1 MSCRKPSRSH
11 LQFDMK
17 RIIITLMALLSMAVL
32 SSFITMERKKEEKS
46 LEALWAE
53 YDKATQQDRIQKRA
67 ELLEVIKVKALEERA
82 GWDYYRACRD
92 YVNVRSRRDWK
103 QRDTLQK
110 QMRNEILAY
119 DDPLLIYLVDRETA
133 GPEELLDP
141 VAEMKDRLVER
152 RSEDVYKARGTILNP
167 AVVPLTG
174 DDYEYVLWDMFNR
187 CCYGYWGY
195 GVKENVY
202 AMLTEELQD
211 SSVKT
216 GIAEYFYV
224 TKMAPESDRR
234 QKLESLARKY
244 DGQALALLPEYA
256 LLEMEFNEKQG
267 KGTSEY
273 FLGLKKRLEDYERER
288 KSYRSGVD
296 RLLVGDFA
304 GFETMLDVLHAKSVL
319 VSVKNGEV
327 RLALRNLDKVRVK
340 ITRNEDKVYETL
352 LENPAGSFYAPDTLT
367 LDLPPI
373 DDGEYSIICYDGK
386 DQMGRCHYPKY
397 TLSVAARVNDE
408 GTGVYVADYLSGK
421 PLDKVDMALYK
432 GDRKVVEVSGI
443 VLDGFTPLPQEMASR
458 LTENASGHYL
468 VCSTVGGD
476 GTVRRSQN
484 VYLSAGKS
492 FDVKVGAAVRAAVML
507 DRAAFVPGETVKFK
521 AVLYESLPDGT
532 MQVMP
537 EGEKV
542 SVRLQDISLNVLAEK
557 ELKTNE
563 FGSVAG
569 EFVLDGIRRNGRHS
583 ISVHSGNKRIGLAEL
598 TVDEFVLPTFDVA
611 FETSEKVFLPGDII
625 EVKGKVNSY
634 SGHSLTSAA
643 MVANV
648 TLGGKLVKEDILTID
663 PDGSFRI
670 EFSDISDENDAYS
683 PYEVEVKVTDLTGET
698 LSFFHRQ
705 YVLRRPRI
713 SLELEN
719 AADGSFRLAG
729 EDYSAGK
736 LLSDE
741 SARVSFGVSYSG
753 GGEGVLSSIPVKYSL
768 MKDGSA
774 VQKGEVMSGE
784 AADVDFSDLASGLY
798 KLVAEVAL
806 VDARG
811 KKIEG
816 KSELVIV
823 KVRDD
828 DRKVDGD
835 FENIF
840 RVADGNAP
848 ELQIGAGCGPVWA
861 VVELYGDR
869 GQRLKAEMLYLG
881 KGEMTTLRYDYKAEY
896 SDALVMNV
904 LYFRDSECHT
914 YSHTWRRQLK
924 DNVLPLEFVRF
935 EDLSAP
941 GASCSVQ
948 LKTRPGSEV
957 LASVFDVSTEKI
969 RQNYWPKIYGRQTYV
984 SYVRMYGIA
993 GMNGVEHAELMGGVY
1008 GSPMLDDNVVVGY
1021 GSKRSMRSTRSKAAV
1036 NGYVDFV
1043 EAEAE
1048 SADEA
1053 IPFQIVED
1061 ASDVVLRDDFST
1073 SLAFEPFL
1081 HPSEDGAVK
1090 LDFTASDKISTFV
1103 VYVFAHDKSMANNV
1117 IRREMLVTL
1126 PVKVSVVQPQ
1136 YLYEGDSYVLKASLS
1151 NSSDADVNG
1160 VVRCY
1165 AGAMEHDVEVAV
1177 PAGGSV
1183 SVPFEIT
1190 VPEGSGDLD
1199 VKVVFEGDGV
1209 SDGVKV
1215 NVPVY
1220 PASQELVEAHSA
1232 VLLHGMSEDE
1242 LIRSLRER
1250 FVNVPSV
1257 GAEYSAV
1264 SVMDMLRDALPLT
1277 VEAKGKDVISQS
1289 EAMYVNL
1296 LAAGLRAAEGSPV
1309 REYVDAAM
1317 TSASKILECANDDGG
1332 FSWFEGMKSSPV
1344 VTAVV
1349 LERFA
1354 GLRDRKLLNLVS
1366 EELGEDALDAFDEAV
1381 ISAVRYMDSV
1391 YFGDPDRPVWYG
1403 CISLW
1408 QYLNVRSMY
1417 VGVSF
1422 DEQAARKDMGTKEY
1436 NEFRKAVRSCLV
1448 PKKDERW
1455 SEGAILS
1462 KVRMIRIIDA
1472 LVGSEQGITLAKAWG
1487 VSSDRKLRKSM
1498 KTELESLKEYAVE
1511 HPSGGI
1517 YYPNAV
1523 LPWRG
1528 LLESEAYAHAMI
1540 CDLFR
1545 DLYSSAE
1552 IGDDLA
1558 DQIRL
1563 WIMLQ
1568 KETQQWDSDPG
1579 FVEALAS
1586 VYDGS
1591 DAVKDTKVI
1600 VLSKR
1605 YIRPFDE
1612 IKASGN
1618 GFKVSV
1624 AYYVESA
1631 EEGEKTSLKPV
1642 SEGDTLH
1649 VGDKIIA
1656 KYSVW
1661 SEENRSFVRL
1671 SVPRPACFRPE
1682 NQLSG
1687 WSGGWLRPLAY
1698 RLHSISPYAYREVK
1712 ADRTLYWIDVFP
1724 EENST
1729 VTETFFVTQEGTF
1742 TSPVAEIESLYAP
1755 HYRANDR
1762 SHGRRMSK

>member
-1 MSCRKPSRSH
+1 
-11 LQFDMK
+11 MK
-17 RIIITLMALLSMAVL
+17 RIIITLMALLFIAVL

-53 YDKATQQDRIQKRA
+53 YGKATQQDRVQKMA
-67 ELLEVIKVKALEERA
+67 DLLEAIKVKALEDRA

-110 QMRNEILAY
+110 QMRDEILTY
-119 DDPLLIYLVDRETA
+119 DEPLLIYLMDREA
-133 GPEELLDP
+133 LGPKELMKT
-141 VAEMKDRLVER
+141 VAEMKDRLVGR
-152 RSEDVYKARGTILNP
+152 RNEDVYEDRGVIINP

-174 DDYEYVLWDMFNR
+174 DDYEYVLWDMFNQS
-187 CCYGYWGY
+187 CYGYFSSA
-195 GVKENVY
+195 VKEEVY
-202 AMLTEELQD
+202 GMLKEELED
-211 SSVKT
+211 SSVKA
-216 GIAEYFYV
+216 GIAEYFYAV
-224 TKMAPESDRR
+224 KVAPEEGR
-234 QKLESLARKY
+234 KELLESLVRRY
-244 DGQALALLPEYA
+244 EGQALALLPAYA
-256 LLEMEFNEKQG
+256 LLEMEFNENCK
-267 KGTSEY
+267 KGTSDY
-273 FLGLKKRLEDYERER
+273 FLDLKKRLESYEHER
-288 KSYRSGVD
+288 KSYRGWVK
-296 RLLVGDFA
+296 RLLVGDFT
-304 GFETMLDVLHAKSVL
+304 GFKDLLNVLDTKSAYVTIR
-319 VSVKNGEV
+319 NGEAK
-327 RLALRNLDKVRVK
+327 LALRNLDKVRVK

-352 LENPAGSFYAPDTLT
+352 LENPAGSYYALDTMA
-367 LDLPPI
+367 LDLPRL
-373 DDGEYSIICYDGK
+373 DDGEYRIRCYDGN
-386 DQMGRCHYPKY
+386 DQIGGCHYPKY
-397 TLSVAARVNDE
+397 TLSVASRVNDE

-421 PLDKVDMALYK
+421 PLEKVDMALYK
-432 GDRKVVEVSGI
+432 GDRKVVEVSGV

-458 LTENASGHYL
+458 LTKNASGHYL
-468 VCSTVGGD
+468 VCSAVGED
-476 GTVRRSQN
+476 GTVRRSQD
-484 VYLSAGKS
+484 VYLSAGRN
-492 FDVKVGAAVRAAVML
+492 FDVKVGKSVRATVML
-507 DRAAFVPGETVKFK
+507 DRAAFTPGETVKFK
-521 AVLYESLPDGT
+521 AVLYECLPDGT

-537 EGEKV
+537 AGQTV
-542 SVRLQDISLNVLAEK
+542 DVRLNDISLNVLAER

-569 EFVLDGIRRNGRHS
+569 EFVLDGIRRNGYHS

-611 FETSEKVFLPGDII
+611 FEKSEKVFLPGGVI
-625 EVKGKVNSY
+625 EAKGKVTSY
-634 SGHSLTSAA
+634 SGHSLASAS

-648 TLGGKLVKEDILTID
+648 TLGGNLVKEEIVTID

-670 EFSDISDENDAYS
+670 EFSDISDEEDAYS
-683 PYEVEVKVTDLTGET
+683 PYKIEVKVTDLTGET
-698 LSFFHRQ
+698 LSFFRHQ

-729 EDYSAGK
+729 EGYSVGK

-741 SARVSFGVSYSG
+741 NARVSFGVSYPG
-753 GGEGVLSSIPVKYSL
+753 GGDGPLPSVPVKYSL
-768 MKDGSA
+768 MKDGSS
-774 VQKGEVMSGE
+774 VLEGEIMSGE
-784 AADVDFSDLASGLY
+784 TADVDFSGLASGLY

-811 KKIEG
+811 EKIEG

-828 DRKVDGD
+828 DRRVDGD

-840 RVADGNAP
+840 RVADGNDP

-861 VVELYGDR
+861 VVELYGDK
-869 GQRLKAEMLYLG
+869 GQRLKYEMLHLE
-881 KGEMTTLRYDYKAEY
+881 KGEMTNIRYEYKAEY
-896 SDALVMNV
+896 PDVLLLNV

-914 YSHTWRRQLK
+914 YSHTWRRHLK
-924 DNVLPLEFVRF
+924 VGELPLEFVRF
-935 EDLSAP
+935 EDLAAP
-941 GASCSVQ
+941 GVSCSVL

-957 LASVFDVSTEKI
+957 LASVFDLSTEKI
-969 RQNYWPKIYGRQTYV
+969 RQNYWSKIYGRQAYASSV
-984 SYVRMYGIA
+984 MMNGIA

-1008 GSPMLDDNVVVGY
+1008 GSAMLEENIVVGY
-1021 GSKRSMRSTRSKAAV
+1021 GSKRSMRATRSKAAV
-1036 NGYVDFV
+1036 NGSVDFV

-1053 IPFQIVED
+1053 IPFQLAQD
-1061 ASDVVLRDDFST
+1061 TSGPVVRDDFAA

-1081 HPSEDGAVK
+1081 HPSEDGTVK
-1090 LDFTASDKISTFV
+1090 LDFTTSDKISTFA
-1103 VYVFAHDKSMANNV
+1103 VYVFAHDKSMTNNV
-1117 IRREMLVTL
+1117 VRREMLVTL

-1136 YLYEGDSYVLKASLS
+1136 YLYEGDRYVLKASLS
-1151 NSSDADVNG
+1151 NNSDADVNG
-1160 VVRCY
+1160 VVRCS
-1165 AGAMEHDVEVAV
+1165 AGAMEHDVEVYV

-1190 VPEGSGDLD
+1190 APEGTGDLD

-1209 SDGVKV
+1209 SDGVRV
-1215 NVPVY
+1215 TVPVY

-1232 VLLHGMSEDE
+1232 VLLHGMPEDE

-1250 FVNVPSV
+1250 FVNVSSV
-1257 GAEYSAV
+1257 GSEYSAV

-1277 VEAKGKDVISQS
+1277 VEAKGKNVISQS

-1296 LAAGLRAAEGSPV
+1296 LAAGLRAAEGAPV

-1317 TSASKILECANDDGG
+1317 AAASKILVCTNADGG
-1332 FSWFEGMKSSPV
+1332 FGWFEGMKSSPI

-1354 GLRDRKLLNLVS
+1354 GLRDRKLLNVVS

-1381 ISAVRYMDSV
+1381 VSAVRYMDSV
-1391 YFGDPDRPVWYG
+1391 YFSDPDRPVWYG
-1403 CISLW
+1403 CVSLW

-1417 VGVSF
+1417 VGVPF
-1422 DEQAARKDMGTKEY
+1422 DEPAARKAIGTKDY
-1436 NEFRKAVRSCLV
+1436 NEFRKAVKSYLV
-1448 PKKDERW
+1448 PKKNERW
-1455 SEGAILS
+1455 SDGAVLS
-1462 KVRMIRIIDA
+1462 KVRMIRVIDA
-1472 LVGSEQGITLAKAWG
+1472 LMGSEQGMALANAWG

-1545 DLYSSAE
+1545 DLSSSAE
-1552 IGDDLA
+1552 IGEGLAALA

-1568 KETQQWDSDPG
+1568 KDTQQWDSDPG

-1605 YIRPFDE
+1605 YSKPFEE
-1612 IKASGN
+1612 IKAAGN

-1624 AYYVESA
+1624 AYYVEDA
-1631 EEGEKTSLKPV
+1631 AEGEKVRLKPV

-1649 VGDKIIA
+1649 VGDKVIA
-1656 KYSVW
+1656 KYSLW

-1671 SVPRPACFRPE
+1671 SVPRPASFRPV

-1687 WSGGWLRPLAY
+1687 WSGGWLRPLSY
-1698 RLHSISPYAYREVK
+1698 RLYSISPYAYREVK

-1729 VTETFFVTQEGTF
+1729 IEETFFVTQEGSF
-1742 TSPVAEIESLYAP
+1742 TSPVTEIESLYAP
-1755 HYRANDR
+1755 HYRANSSFHR
-1762 SHGRRMSK
+1762 FR

>member
-1 MSCRKPSRSH
+1 
-11 LQFDMK
+11 MK
-17 RIIITLMALLSMAVL
+17 RIIITLMALLSIAVL

-46 LEALWAE
+46 LEALWTE
-53 YDKATQQDRIQKRA
+53 YDKAMQQDRIQKMADLLA
-67 ELLEVIKVKALEERA
+67 EIKAEALEERA

-119 DDPLLIYLVDRETA
+119 DEPLLIYLMDRETL
-133 GPEELLDP
+133 GPKELMKT
-141 VAEMKDRLVER
+141 VAEMKDRLVGR
-152 RSEDVYKARGTILNP
+152 RNEDVYEGRGEILNP

-174 DDYEYVLWDMFNR
+174 DDYEYVLWDMFNQS
-187 CCYGYWGY
+187 CYGYFSSA
-195 GVKENVY
+195 VKEEVY
-202 AMLTEELQD
+202 GMLKEELED
-211 SSVKT
+211 SSVKA
-216 GIAEYFYV
+216 GIAGYFYAV
-224 TKMAPESDRR
+224 KVAPEEGR
-234 QKLESLARKY
+234 KKLLESLARRY
-244 DGQALALLPEYA
+244 EGQALALLPAYA
-256 LLEMEFNEKQG
+256 LLEMEFNENCK
-267 KGTSEY
+267 KGTSDY
-273 FLGLKKRLEDYERER
+273 FLDLKKRLESYEHER
-288 KSYRSGVD
+288 KSYRGWVE
-296 RLLVGDFA
+296 RLLVGDFT
-304 GFETMLDVLHAKSVL
+304 GFKDLLNVLDTKSAYVTIR
-319 VSVKNGEV
+319 NGEAK
-327 RLALRNLDKVRVK
+327 LALRNLDKVRVK

-352 LENPAGSFYAPDTLT
+352 LENPAGSYYALDTMA
-367 LDLPPI
+367 LDLPRL
-373 DDGEYSIICYDGK
+373 DDGEYRIRCYDGN
-386 DQMGRCHYPKY
+386 DQIGGCHYPKY
-397 TLSVAARVNDE
+397 TLSVASRVNDE

-421 PLDKVDMALYK
+421 PLEKVDMALYK
-432 GDRKVVEVSGI
+432 GDRKVVEVSGV

-458 LTENASGHYL
+458 LTKNASGHYL
-468 VCSTVGGD
+468 VCSAVGED
-476 GTVRRSQN
+476 GTVRRSQD
-484 VYLSAGKS
+484 VYLSAGRN
-492 FDVKVGAAVRAAVML
+492 FDVKVGKSVRATVML
-507 DRAAFVPGETVKFK
+507 DRAAFTPGETVKFK
-521 AVLYESLPDGT
+521 AVLYECLPDGT

-537 EGEKV
+537 AGQTV
-542 SVRLQDISLNVLAEK
+542 DVRLNDISLNVLAEK

-569 EFVLDGIRRNGRHS
+569 EFVLDGIRRNGYHS
-583 ISVHSGNKRIGLAEL
+583 ISVHSGDKRVGAAEL

-611 FETSEKVFLPGDII
+611 FEKSEKVFLPGGVI
-625 EVKGKVNSY
+625 EAKGKVTSY
-634 SGHSLTSAA
+634 SGHSLASAS

-648 TLGGKLVKEDILTID
+648 TLGGNLVKEEIVTID

-670 EFSDISDENDAYS
+670 EFSDISDEEDAYS
-683 PYEVEVKVTDLTGET
+683 PYKIEVKVTDLTGET
-698 LSFFHRQ
+698 LSFFRHQ

-729 EDYSAGK
+729 EGYSVGK

-741 SARVSFGVSYSG
+741 NARVSFGVSYPG
-753 GGEGVLSSIPVKYSL
+753 GGDGPLPSVPVKYSL
-768 MKDGSA
+768 MKDGSS
-774 VQKGEVMSGE
+774 VLEGEIMSGE
-784 AADVDFSDLASGLY
+784 AADVDFSGLASGLY

-811 KKIEG
+811 EKIEG

-828 DRKVDGD
+828 DRRVDGD

-840 RVADGNAP
+840 RVADGNDP

-869 GQRLKAEMLYLG
+869 GHRLKAEMLYLG
-881 KGEMTTLRYDYKAEY
+881 KGEMTTLRYDYKDDY
-896 SDALVMNV
+896 PDALVMNV

-914 YSHTWRRQLK
+914 YSHIWKRQMRT
-924 DNVLPLEFVRF
+924 DALPLEFVRF

-941 GASCSVQ
+941 GASCSVL

-969 RQNYWPKIYGRQTYV
+969 RQNYWQKIYGRQTYV
-984 SYVRMYGIA
+984 SYVRMNGIA

-1008 GSPMLDDNVVVGY
+1008 GSAMLEDNIVVGY
-1021 GSKRSMRSTRSKAAV
+1021 GSKRSMRATRSKAAV
-1036 NGYVDFV
+1036 NGSVDFV

-1053 IPFQIVED
+1053 IPFQLAQD
-1061 ASDVVLRDDFST
+1061 TSGPVVRDDFAA

-1081 HPSEDGAVK
+1081 HPSEDGTVK
-1090 LDFTASDKISTFV
+1090 LDFTTSDKISTFA
-1103 VYVFAHDKSMANNV
+1103 VYVFAHDKSMTNNV
-1117 IRREMLVTL
+1117 IRREVLVTL

-1136 YLYEGDSYVLKASLS
+1136 YLYEGDRYVLKASLS
-1151 NSSDADVNG
+1151 NNSDADVNG
-1160 VVRCY
+1160 VVRCS
-1165 AGAMEHDVEVAV
+1165 AGAMEHDVEVSV

-1190 VPEGSGDLD
+1190 APEGTGDLD

-1209 SDGVKV
+1209 SDGVRV
-1215 NVPVY
+1215 TVPVY

-1250 FVNVPSV
+1250 FVNVSSV

-1296 LAAGLRAAEGSPV
+1296 LAAGLRAAEGAPV

-1317 TSASKILECANDDGG
+1317 AAASKILVCANADGG
-1332 FSWFEGMKSSPV
+1332 FGWFEGMKSSPI

-1354 GLRDRKLLNLVS
+1354 GLRDRKLLNVVS

-1381 ISAVRYMDSV
+1381 VSAVRYMDSV
-1391 YFGDPDRPVWYG
+1391 YFSDPDRPVWYG
-1403 CISLW
+1403 CVSLW

-1417 VGVSF
+1417 VGVPF
-1422 DEQAARKDMGTKEY
+1422 DEPAARKAIGAKEY
-1436 NEFRKAVRSCLV
+1436 SEFRKAVKSYLV
-1448 PKKDERW
+1448 PKKNERW
-1455 SEGAILS
+1455 SDGAVLS
-1462 KVRMIRIIDA
+1462 KVRMIRVIDA
-1472 LVGSEQGITLAKAWG
+1472 LMGSEQGIALANAWG

-1545 DLYSSAE
+1545 DLSSSAE
-1552 IGDDLA
+1552 IGEGLAALA

-1605 YIRPFDE
+1605 YSKPFEE
-1612 IKASGN
+1612 IKAAGN

-1624 AYYVESA
+1624 AYYVEDA
-1631 EEGEKTSLKPV
+1631 AEGEKIRLKPV

-1649 VGDKIIA
+1649 VGDKVIA
-1656 KYSVW
+1656 KYSLW

-1671 SVPRPACFRPE
+1671 SVPRPASFRPV

-1698 RLHSISPYAYREVK
+1698 RLYSISPYAYREVK

-1729 VTETFFVTQEGTF
+1729 IEETFFVTQKGSF
-1742 TSPVAEIESLYAP
+1742 TSPVTEIESLYAP
-1755 HYRANDR
+1755 HYRANSSFHR
-1762 SHGRRMSK
+1762 FR

>member
-1 MSCRKPSRSH
+1 
-11 LQFDMK
+11 MK
-17 RIIITLMALLSMAVL
+17 RIIITLMALLFIAVL

-53 YDKATQQDRIQKRA
+53 YGKATQQDRVQKMA
-67 ELLEVIKVKALEERA
+67 ELLEVIKVKALEDRA

-110 QMRNEILAY
+110 QMRDEILTY
-119 DDPLLIYLVDRETA
+119 DEPLLIYLMDREA
-133 GPEELLDP
+133 LGPKELMKT
-141 VAEMKDRLVER
+141 VAEMKDRLVGR
-152 RSEDVYKARGTILNP
+152 RNEDVYEDRGVIINP

-174 DDYEYVLWDMFNR
+174 DDYEYVLWDMFNQS
-187 CCYGYWGY
+187 CYGYFSSA
-195 GVKENVY
+195 VKEEVY
-202 AMLTEELQD
+202 GMLKEELED
-211 SSVKT
+211 SSVKA
-216 GIAEYFYV
+216 GIAEYFYAV
-224 TKMAPESDRR
+224 KVAPEEGR
-234 QKLESLARKY
+234 KELLESLVRRY
-244 DGQALALLPEYA
+244 EGQALALLPAYA
-256 LLEMEFNEKQG
+256 LLEMEFNENCK
-267 KGTSEY
+267 KGTSDY
-273 FLGLKKRLEDYERER
+273 FLDLKKRLESYEHER
-288 KSYRSGVD
+288 KSYRGWVK
-296 RLLVGDFA
+296 RLLVGDFT
-304 GFETMLDVLHAKSVL
+304 GFKDLLNVLDTKSAYVTIR
-319 VSVKNGEV
+319 NGEAK
-327 RLALRNLDKVRVK
+327 LALRNLDKVRVK

-352 LENPAGSFYAPDTLT
+352 LENPAGSYYALDTMA
-367 LDLPPI
+367 LDLPRL
-373 DDGEYSIICYDGK
+373 DDGEYRIRCYDGN
-386 DQMGRCHYPKY
+386 DQIGGCHYPKY
-397 TLSVAARVNDE
+397 TLSVASRVNDE

-421 PLDKVDMALYK
+421 PLEKVDMALYK
-432 GDRKVVEVSGI
+432 GDRKVVEVSGV

-458 LTENASGHYL
+458 LTKNASGHYL
-468 VCSTVGGD
+468 VCSAVGED
-476 GTVRRSQN
+476 GTVRRSQD
-484 VYLSAGKS
+484 VYLSAGRN
-492 FDVKVGAAVRAAVML
+492 FDVKVGKSVRATVML
-507 DRAAFVPGETVKFK
+507 DRAAFTPGETVKFK
-521 AVLYESLPDGT
+521 AVLYECLPDGT

-537 EGEKV
+537 AGQTV
-542 SVRLQDISLNVLAEK
+542 DVRLNDISLNVLAER

-569 EFVLDGIRRNGRHS
+569 EFVLDGIRRNGYHS

-611 FETSEKVFLPGDII
+611 FEKSEKVFLPGGVI
-625 EVKGKVNSY
+625 EAKGKVTSY
-634 SGHSLTSAA
+634 SGHSLASAS

-648 TLGGKLVKEDILTID
+648 TLGGNLVKEEIVTID

-670 EFSDISDENDAYS
+670 EFSDISDEEDAYS
-683 PYEVEVKVTDLTGET
+683 PYKIEVKVTDLTGET
-698 LSFFHRQ
+698 LSFFRHQ
-705 YVLRRPRI
+705 YVLRRPRL

-729 EDYSAGK
+729 EGYSVGK

-741 SARVSFGVSYSG
+741 NARVSFGVSYPG
-753 GGEGVLSSIPVKYSL
+753 GGDGPLPSVPVKYSL
-768 MKDGSA
+768 MKDGSS
-774 VQKGEVMSGE
+774 VLEGEIMSGE
-784 AADVDFSDLASGLY
+784 TADVDFSGLASGLY

-811 KKIEG
+811 EKIEG

-828 DRKVDGD
+828 DRRVDGD

-840 RVADGNAP
+840 RVADGNDP

-861 VVELYGDR
+861 VVELYGDK
-869 GQRLKAEMLYLG
+869 GQRLKYEMLHLE
-881 KGEMTTLRYDYKAEY
+881 KGEMTNIRYEYKAEY
-896 SDALVMNV
+896 PDVLLLNV

-914 YSHTWRRQLK
+914 YSHTWRRHLK
-924 DNVLPLEFVRF
+924 VGELPLEFVRF

-941 GASCSVQ
+941 GASCSVL

-957 LASVFDVSTEKI
+957 LASVFDLSTEKI
-969 RQNYWPKIYGRQTYV
+969 RQNYWSKIYGRQAYASSV
-984 SYVRMYGIA
+984 MMNGIA

-1008 GSPMLDDNVVVGY
+1008 GSAMLEENIVVGY
-1021 GSKRSMRSTRSKAAV
+1021 GSKRSMRATRSKAAV
-1036 NGYVDFV
+1036 NGSVDFV

-1053 IPFQIVED
+1053 IPFQLAQD
-1061 ASDVVLRDDFST
+1061 TSGPVVRDDFAA

-1081 HPSEDGAVK
+1081 HPSEDGTVK
-1090 LDFTASDKISTFV
+1090 LDFTTSDKISTFA
-1103 VYVFAHDKSMANNV
+1103 VYVFAHDKSMTNNV
-1117 IRREMLVTL
+1117 VRREMLVTL

-1136 YLYEGDSYVLKASLS
+1136 YLYEGDRYVLKASLS
-1151 NSSDADVNG
+1151 NNSDADVNG
-1160 VVRCY
+1160 VVRCS
-1165 AGAMEHDVEVAV
+1165 AGAMEHDVEVYV

-1190 VPEGSGDLD
+1190 APEGTGDLD

-1209 SDGVKV
+1209 SDGVRV
-1215 NVPVY
+1215 TVPVY

-1232 VLLHGMSEDE
+1232 VLLHGMPEDE

-1250 FVNVPSV
+1250 FVNVSSV
-1257 GAEYSAV
+1257 GSEYSAV

-1296 LAAGLRAAEGSPV
+1296 LAAGLRAAEGAPV

-1317 TSASKILECANDDGG
+1317 AAASKILVCTNADGG
-1332 FSWFEGMKSSPV
+1332 FGWFEGMKSSPI

-1354 GLRDRKLLNLVS
+1354 GLRDRKLLNVVS

-1381 ISAVRYMDSV
+1381 VSAVRYMDSV
-1391 YFGDPDRPVWYG
+1391 YFSDPDRPVWYG
-1403 CISLW
+1403 CVSLW

-1417 VGVSF
+1417 VGVPF
-1422 DEQAARKDMGTKEY
+1422 DEPAARKAIGTKDY
-1436 NEFRKAVRSCLV
+1436 NEFRKAVKSYLV
-1448 PKKDERW
+1448 PKKNERW
-1455 SEGAILS
+1455 SDGAVLS
-1462 KVRMIRIIDA
+1462 KVRMIRVIDA
-1472 LVGSEQGITLAKAWG
+1472 LMGSEQGMALANAWG

-1545 DLYSSAE
+1545 DLSSSAE
-1552 IGDDLA
+1552 IGEGLAALA

-1605 YIRPFDE
+1605 YSKPFEE
-1612 IKASGN
+1612 IKAAGN

-1624 AYYVESA
+1624 AYYVEDA
-1631 EEGEKTSLKPV
+1631 AEGEKVRLKPV

-1649 VGDKIIA
+1649 VGDKVIA
-1656 KYSVW
+1656 KYSLW

-1671 SVPRPACFRPE
+1671 SVPRPASFRPV

-1687 WSGGWLRPLAY
+1687 WSGGWLRPLSY
-1698 RLHSISPYAYREVK
+1698 RLYSISPYAYREVK

-1729 VTETFFVTQEGTF
+1729 IEETFFVTQEGSF
-1742 TSPVAEIESLYAP
+1742 TSPVTEIESLYAP
-1755 HYRANDR
+1755 HYRANSSFHR
-1762 SHGRRMSK
+1762 FR

>member
-1 MSCRKPSRSH
+1 
-11 LQFDMK
+11 MK
-17 RIIITLMALLSMAVL
+17 RIIITLMALLFIAVL

-53 YDKATQQDRIQKRA
+53 YGKATQQDRVQKMA
-67 ELLEVIKVKALEERA
+67 ELLEVIKVKALEDRA

-110 QMRNEILAY
+110 QMRDEILTY
-119 DDPLLIYLVDRETA
+119 DEPLLIYLMDREA
-133 GPEELLDP
+133 LGPKELMKT
-141 VAEMKDRLVER
+141 VAEMKDRLVGR
-152 RSEDVYKARGTILNP
+152 RNEDVYEDRGVIINP

-174 DDYEYVLWDMFNR
+174 DDYEYVLWDMFNQS
-187 CCYGYWGY
+187 CYGYFSSA
-195 GVKENVY
+195 VKEEVY
-202 AMLTEELQD
+202 GMLKEELED
-211 SSVKT
+211 SSVKA
-216 GIAEYFYV
+216 GIAEYFYAV
-224 TKMAPESDRR
+224 KVAPEEGR
-234 QKLESLARKY
+234 KELLESLVRRY
-244 DGQALALLPEYA
+244 EGQALALLPAYA
-256 LLEMEFNEKQG
+256 LLEMEFNENCK
-267 KGTSEY
+267 KGTSDY
-273 FLGLKKRLEDYERER
+273 FLDLKKRLESYEHER
-288 KSYRSGVD
+288 KSYRGWVK
-296 RLLVGDFA
+296 RLLVGDFT
-304 GFETMLDVLHAKSVL
+304 GFKDLLNVLDTKSAYVTIR
-319 VSVKNGEV
+319 NGEAK
-327 RLALRNLDKVRVK
+327 LALRNLDKVRVK

-352 LENPAGSFYAPDTLT
+352 LENPAGSYYALDTMA
-367 LDLPPI
+367 LDLPRL
-373 DDGEYSIICYDGK
+373 DDGEYRIRCYDGN
-386 DQMGRCHYPKY
+386 DQIGGCHYPKY
-397 TLSVAARVNDE
+397 TLSVASRVNDE

-421 PLDKVDMALYK
+421 PLEKVDMALYK
-432 GDRKVVEVSGI
+432 GDRKVVEVSGV

-458 LTENASGHYL
+458 LTKNASGHYL
-468 VCSTVGGD
+468 VCSAVGED
-476 GTVRRSQN
+476 GTVRRSQD
-484 VYLSAGKS
+484 VYLSAGRN
-492 FDVKVGAAVRAAVML
+492 FDVKVGKSVRATVML
-507 DRAAFVPGETVKFK
+507 DRAAFTPGETVKFK
-521 AVLYESLPDGT
+521 AVLYECLPDGT

-537 EGEKV
+537 AGQTV
-542 SVRLQDISLNVLAEK
+542 DVRLNDISLNVLAER

-569 EFVLDGIRRNGRHS
+569 EFVLDGIRRNGYHS

-611 FETSEKVFLPGDII
+611 FEKSEKVFLPGGVI
-625 EVKGKVNSY
+625 EAKGKVTSY
-634 SGHSLTSAA
+634 SGHSLASAS

-648 TLGGKLVKEDILTID
+648 TLGGNLVKEEIVTID

-670 EFSDISDENDAYS
+670 EFSDISDEEDAYS
-683 PYEVEVKVTDLTGET
+683 PYKIEVKVTDLTGET
-698 LSFFHRQ
+698 LSFFRHQ
-705 YVLRRPRI
+705 YVLRRPRL

-729 EDYSAGK
+729 EGYSVGK

-741 SARVSFGVSYSG
+741 NARVSFGVSYPG
-753 GGEGVLSSIPVKYSL
+753 GGDGPLPSVPVKYSL
-768 MKDGSA
+768 MKDGSS
-774 VQKGEVMSGE
+774 VLEGEIMSGE
-784 AADVDFSDLASGLY
+784 TADVDFSGLASGLY

-811 KKIEG
+811 EKIEG

-828 DRKVDGD
+828 DRRVDGD

-840 RVADGNAP
+840 RVADENEP

-861 VVELYGDR
+861 VVELYGDK
-869 GQRLKAEMLYLG
+869 GQRLKYEMLHLE
-881 KGEMTTLRYDYKAEY
+881 KGEMTNIRYEYKAEY
-896 SDALVMNV
+896 PDVLLLNV

-914 YSHTWRRQLK
+914 YSHTWRRHLK
-924 DNVLPLEFVRF
+924 VGELPLEFVRF
-935 EDLSAP
+935 EDLAAP
-941 GASCSVQ
+941 GVSCSVL

-957 LASVFDVSTEKI
+957 LASVFDLSTEKI
-969 RQNYWPKIYGRQTYV
+969 RQNYWSKIYGRQAYASSV
-984 SYVRMYGIA
+984 MMNGIA

-1008 GSPMLDDNVVVGY
+1008 GSAMLEENIVVGY
-1021 GSKRSMRSTRSKAAV
+1021 GSKRSMRATRSKAAV
-1036 NGYVDFV
+1036 NGSVDFV

-1053 IPFQIVED
+1053 IPFQLAQD
-1061 ASDVVLRDDFST
+1061 TSGPVVRDDFAA

-1081 HPSEDGAVK
+1081 HPSEDGTVK
-1090 LDFTASDKISTFV
+1090 LDFTTSDKISTFA
-1103 VYVFAHDKSMANNV
+1103 VYVFAHDKSMTNNV
-1117 IRREMLVTL
+1117 VRREMLVTL

-1136 YLYEGDSYVLKASLS
+1136 YLYEGDRYVLKASFS
-1151 NSSDADVNG
+1151 NNSDADING
-1160 VVRCY
+1160 VVRCS
-1165 AGAMEHDVEVAV
+1165 AGAMEHDVEVYV

-1190 VPEGSGDLD
+1190 APEGTGDLD

-1209 SDGVKV
+1209 SDGVRV
-1215 NVPVY
+1215 TVPVY

-1232 VLLHGMSEDE
+1232 VLLHGMPEDE

-1250 FVNVPSV
+1250 FVNVSSV
-1257 GAEYSAV
+1257 GSEYSAV

-1296 LAAGLRAAEGSPV
+1296 LAAGLRAAEGAPV

-1317 TSASKILECANDDGG
+1317 AAASKILVCTNADGG
-1332 FSWFEGMKSSPV
+1332 FGWFEGMKSSPI

-1354 GLRDRKLLNLVS
+1354 GLRDRKLLNVVS

-1381 ISAVRYMDSV
+1381 VSAVRYMDSV
-1391 YFGDPDRPVWYG
+1391 YFSDPDRPVWYG
-1403 CISLW
+1403 CVSLW

-1417 VGVSF
+1417 VGVPF
-1422 DEQAARKDMGTKEY
+1422 DEPAARKAIGTKDY
-1436 NEFRKAVRSCLV
+1436 NEFRKAVKSYLV
-1448 PKKDERW
+1448 PKKNERW
-1455 SEGAILS
+1455 SDGAVLS
-1462 KVRMIRIIDA
+1462 KVRMIRVIDA
-1472 LVGSEQGITLAKAWG
+1472 LMGSEQGMALANAWG

-1545 DLYSSAE
+1545 DLSSSAE
-1552 IGDDLA
+1552 IGEGLAALA

-1568 KETQQWDSDPG
+1568 KDTQQWDSDPG

-1605 YIRPFDE
+1605 YSKPFEE
-1612 IKASGN
+1612 IKAAGN

-1624 AYYVESA
+1624 AYYVEDA
-1631 EEGEKTSLKPV
+1631 AEGEKVRLKPV

-1649 VGDKIIA
+1649 VGDKVIA
-1656 KYSVW
+1656 KYSLW

-1671 SVPRPACFRPE
+1671 SVPRPASFRPV

-1687 WSGGWLRPLAY
+1687 WSGGWLRPLSY
-1698 RLHSISPYAYREVK
+1698 RLYSISPYAYREVK

-1729 VTETFFVTQEGTF
+1729 IEETFFVTQEGSF
-1742 TSPVAEIESLYAP
+1742 TSPVTEIESLYAP
-1755 HYRANDR
+1755 HYRANSSFHR
-1762 SHGRRMSK
+1762 FR

>member
-1 MSCRKPSRSH
+1 
-11 LQFDMK
+11 MK
-17 RIIITLMALLSMAVL
+17 RIIITLMALLFIAVL

-53 YDKATQQDRIQKRA
+53 YGKATQQDRVQKMA
-67 ELLEVIKVKALEERA
+67 DLLEAIKVKALEDRA

-110 QMRNEILAY
+110 QMRSEILAY
-119 DDPLLIYLVDRETA
+119 DEPLLIYLMDRETL
-133 GPEELLDP
+133 GPKELMKT
-141 VAEMKDRLVER
+141 VAEMKDRLVGR
-152 RSEDVYKARGTILNP
+152 RNEDVYEGRGVILNP

-174 DDYEYVLWDMFNR
+174 DDYEYVLWDMFNQS
-187 CCYGYWGY
+187 CYGYFSSA
-195 GVKENVY
+195 VKEEVY
-202 AMLTEELQD
+202 DMLKEELVN
-211 SSVKT
+211 SSVKA
-216 GIAEYFYV
+216 GIAGYFYAV
-224 TKMAPESDRR
+224 RVAPEEGR
-234 QKLESLARKY
+234 KELLESLVRRY
-244 DGQALALLPEYA
+244 EGQALALLPVYA
-256 LLEMEFNEKQG
+256 LLEMEFNENRKEG
-267 KGTSEY
+267 RSGY
-273 FLGLKKRLEDYERER
+273 FLDLKKRLESYEHER
-288 KSYRSGVD
+288 KSYRGWVE

-304 GFETMLDVLHAKSVL
+304 GFKDLLNVLDTKSAYVTIR
-319 VSVKNGEV
+319 NGEAK
-327 RLALRNLDKVRVK
+327 LALRNLDKVRVK
-340 ITRNEDKVYETL
+340 ITRNEDKVYEAL
-352 LENPAGSFYAPDTLT
+352 LENPAGSYYALDTMA
-367 LDLPPI
+367 LDLPRL
-373 DDGEYSIICYDGK
+373 DDGEYRIRCYDGN
-386 DQMGRCHYPKY
+386 DQIGGCHYPKY
-397 TLSVAARVNDE
+397 TLSVASRVNDE

-432 GDRKVVEVSGI
+432 GDRKVVEVSRV

-468 VCSTVGGD
+468 VCSAVGED
-476 GTVRRSQN
+476 GTVRRSQD
-484 VYLSAGKS
+484 VYLSAGRN
-492 FDVKVGAAVRAAVML
+492 FDVKVGKSVRATVML
-507 DRAAFVPGETVKFK
+507 DRAAFTPGETVKFK
-521 AVLYESLPDGT
+521 AVLYECLPDGT

-537 EGEKV
+537 AGQTFA
-542 SVRLQDISLNVLAEK
+542 VRLNDISLNVLAEK

-569 EFVLDGIRRNGRHS
+569 EFVLDGIRRNGYHS
-583 ISVHSGNKRIGLAEL
+583 ISVHSGDKRVGAAEL

-611 FETSEKVFLPGDII
+611 FEKSEKVFLPGDTI
-625 EVKGKVNSY
+625 EVKGKVTSY
-634 SGHSLTSAA
+634 SGHSLASAS

-648 TLGGKLVKEDILTID
+648 TLGGNLVKEEIVTID

-670 EFSDISDENDAYS
+670 EFSDISDEDDAYS
-683 PYEVEVKVTDLTGET
+683 PYKIEVKVTDLTGET
-698 LSFFHRQ
+698 LSFFRHQ

-729 EDYSAGK
+729 EGYSVGK

-741 SARVSFGVSYSG
+741 NARVSFGVSYPG
-753 GGEGVLSSIPVKYSL
+753 GGDGPLPSVPVKYSL
-768 MKDGSA
+768 MKDGSS
-774 VQKGEVMSGE
+774 VLEGEIMSGE
-784 AADVDFSDLASGLY
+784 TADVDFIGLASGLY

-811 KKIEG
+811 EKIEG
-816 KSELVIV
+816 KSEFVIV

-828 DRKVDGD
+828 DRRVDGD

-840 RVADGNAP
+840 RVVDGNDP

-869 GQRLKAEMLYLG
+869 GQRLKAEMLHLE
-881 KGEMTTLRYDYKAEY
+881 KGEMTTIRYEYKAEY
-896 SDALVMNV
+896 PDVLLLNV

-914 YSHTWRRQLK
+914 YSHTWRRHLK
-924 DNVLPLEFVRF
+924 VGELPLEFVRF

-941 GASCSVQ
+941 GASCSVL

-957 LASVFDVSTEKI
+957 LASVFDLSTEKI
-969 RQNYWPKIYGRQTYV
+969 RQNYWSKIYGRQAYASSV
-984 SYVRMYGIA
+984 MMNGIA

-1008 GSPMLDDNVVVGY
+1008 GSAMLEENIVVGY
-1021 GSKRSMRSTRSKAAV
+1021 GSKRSMRATRSKAAV
-1036 NGYVDFV
+1036 NGSVDFV

-1053 IPFQIVED
+1053 IPFQLAED
-1061 ASDVVLRDDFST
+1061 ASELVVRDDFST

-1081 HPSEDGAVK
+1081 HPSEDGTVK
-1090 LDFTASDKISTFV
+1090 LDFTTSDKISTFA
-1103 VYVFAHDKSMANNV
+1103 VYVFAHDKSMTNNV

-1136 YLYEGDSYVLKASLS
+1136 YLYEGDRYVLKASLS
-1151 NSSDADVNG
+1151 NNSDADVNG

-1165 AGAMEHDVEVAV
+1165 AGAMEHDVEVSV

-1190 VPEGSGDLD
+1190 APEGTGDLD

-1209 SDGVKV
+1209 SDGVRV
-1215 NVPVY
+1215 TVPVY

-1250 FVNVPSV
+1250 FVNISSV
-1257 GAEYSAV
+1257 GSEYSAV

-1296 LAAGLRAAEGSPV
+1296 LAAGLRAAEGAPV

-1317 TSASKILECANDDGG
+1317 AAALNILVCANADGG
-1332 FSWFEGMKSSPV
+1332 FGWFEGMKSSPI

-1354 GLRDRKLLNLVS
+1354 GLRDRKLLNVVS

-1381 ISAVRYMDSV
+1381 VSAVRYMDSV
-1391 YFGDPDRPVWYG
+1391 YFSDPDRPVWYG
-1403 CISLW
+1403 CVSLW

-1417 VGVSF
+1417 VGVPF
-1422 DEQAARKDMGTKEY
+1422 DEPAARKAIGTKDY
-1436 NEFRKAVRSCLV
+1436 NEFRKAVKSYLV
-1448 PKKDERW
+1448 PKKNERW
-1455 SEGAILS
+1455 SDGAVLS
-1462 KVRMIRIIDA
+1462 KVRMIRVIDA
-1472 LVGSEQGITLAKAWG
+1472 LMGSEQGMALANAWG

-1545 DLYSSAE
+1545 DLSSSAE
-1552 IGDDLA
+1552 IGEGLAELA

-1568 KETQQWDSDPG
+1568 KETQQWNSDPG

-1605 YIRPFDE
+1605 YSKPFEE
-1612 IKASGN
+1612 IKAAGN

-1624 AYYVESA
+1624 AYYVEDA
-1631 EEGEKTSLKPV
+1631 AEGEKIRLKPV

-1649 VGDKIIA
+1649 VGDKVIA
-1656 KYSVW
+1656 KYSLW

-1671 SVPRPACFRPE
+1671 SVPRPASFRPV

-1687 WSGGWLRPLAY
+1687 WSGGWLRPLSY
-1698 RLHSISPYAYREVK
+1698 RLYSISPYAYREVK

-1729 VTETFFVTQEGTF
+1729 IEETFFVTQEGSF
-1742 TSPVAEIESLYAP
+1742 TSPVTEIESLYAP
-1755 HYRANDR
+1755 HYRANSSFHR
-1762 SHGRRMSK
+1762 FR